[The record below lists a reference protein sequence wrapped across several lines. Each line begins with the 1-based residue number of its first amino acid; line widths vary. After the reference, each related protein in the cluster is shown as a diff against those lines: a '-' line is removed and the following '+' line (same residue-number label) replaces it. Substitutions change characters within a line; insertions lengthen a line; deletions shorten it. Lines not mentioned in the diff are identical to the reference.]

1 MDVVELVKSK
11 EMLFGFIVEKTAKK
25 MKQSFSRLLLD
36 TNAGITVDQW
46 VIMNILNDEN
56 GISQFEIA
64 KRSFKDAP
72 TVTRILD
79 LLGQKEL
86 IQRIPGKSDRRKFE
100 IHLTGKGKTKVKEI
114 LPIAHEFRKSCYA
127 GIKSQDLGLIEELMN
142 TIFNNLDQ
150 KI

>member
-1 MDVVELVKSK
+1 MDVVELVESK

-25 MKQSFSRLLLD
+25 MKQSFSRILLD
-36 TNAGITVDQW
+36 RKAGITVDQW
-46 VIMNILNDEN
+46 VIIKILNDED

-79 LLGQKEL
+79 LLGRKKL
-86 IQRIPGKSDRRKFE
+86 IQRIPGKLDRRKFE
-100 IHLTGKGKTKVKEI
+100 VHLTALGKSKVKEI

-127 GIKSQDLGLIEELMN
+127 GINPKDLGLIEELMN
-142 TIFNNLDQ
+142 TIFNNLE
-150 KI
+150 KE